1 MVHAVVLLSP
11 LFNDV
16 RREQPASP
24 SLTSHNHSL
33 RIMLSHP
40 QTRKAAPE
48 TPRPVSE
55 TPALTE
61 TTIANSHTD
70 NLLKSRRS
78 DNKTPAPSAEK
89 IIAKKALTEEAIAK
103 ATFTKEA
110 VTKETK
116 AQEARLEA
124 TIPVNESPD
133 THKPNAYSHRQPD
146 HNSDFE
152 QWLATLQYM
161 INQNKTYPYQ
171 ARRLNRS
178 GNVEVLLEVNPD
190 GSLIKAEIIRG
201 RKVFHNSTLK
211 AVRSAFPAGRTH
223 KDRPVTLHL
232 TVHYQLRQS

>member
-1 MVHAVVLLSP
+1 
-11 LFNDV
+11 
-16 RREQPASP
+16 
-24 SLTSHNHSL
+24 
-33 RIMLSHP
+33 MLSHP

-61 TTIANSHTD
+61 TTIATSHAD
-70 NLLKSRRS
+70 KLLKPRRS
-78 DNKTPAPSAEK
+78 ENKTPAPSAEK
-89 IIAKKALTEEAIAK
+89 TIAGKALTEEAIAK

-110 VTKETK
+110 V
-116 AQEARLEA
+116 
-124 TIPVNESPD
+124 NESPD
-133 THKPNAYSHRQPD
+133 THKPNAYSRRQPD

-223 KDRPVTLHL
+223 KDRPVTLHV
-232 TVHYQLRQS
+232 TVHYQLRQP